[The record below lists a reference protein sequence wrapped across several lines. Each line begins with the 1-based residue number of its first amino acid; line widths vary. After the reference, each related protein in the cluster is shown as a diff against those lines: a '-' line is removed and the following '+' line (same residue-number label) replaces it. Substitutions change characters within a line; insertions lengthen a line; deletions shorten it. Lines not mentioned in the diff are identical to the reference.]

1 MSVLKY
7 FQLGNPM
14 LPKPDGLL
22 STAVSSS
29 SIAAANKE
37 VKQLLDKADNLA
49 LLDRTA
55 YRTVDVT
62 SRG

>member
-1 MSVLKY
+1 MSLLKY

-14 LPKPDGLL
+14 LPKPDGPL
-22 STAVSSS
+22 STAVPSSN
-29 SIAAANKE
+29 IAAANKE
-37 VKQLLDKADNLA
+37 VKQLLDKADNL
-49 LLDRTA
+49 DRTA